1 MYMNDMANLI
11 LILSCIHVQV
21 GIYVILGLFVIT
33 CTLYFFCC
41 HWGAGLRCGQHDHLD
56 AVRQTK
62 SNILGRKSV
71 VVASLCPRFALMN
84 EID

>member
-1 MYMNDMANLI
+1 MYIKAYMLFWVC
-11 LILSCIHVQV
+11 LLLHV
-21 GIYVILGLFVIT
+21 LFVG
-33 CTLYFFCC
+33 
-41 HWGAGLRCGQHDHLD
+41 HWGAGLRFIVRDSDD

-62 SNILGRKSV
+62 SNILRKKSV